1 MPLGTMETFWSAQ
14 AQSMS
19 DRMRLKII
27 LSILTATLLPAL
39 LAAQSK
45 GLYGIAFY
53 DVEALYDTIPSK
65 FYDDRA
71 YTPDGLHKW
80 NSARYARKVA
90 NISQVIDSLD
100 MPIVALYGV
109 ENEQVVKDIAASVKG
124 EYAYIH
130 RTQDSRDGLD
140 FALFYYGDIFFPEE
154 VTTHYNAICI
164 EGFLHDKELAIIIN
178 NSSSSLGVLLKKAE
192 LTSDSKAIILLGRES
207 KEDISRWGFNDVLA
221 SQEAA
226 GRGSVVRGNKWQM
239 RHRIATNIHTIKHC
253 GVYIKEWLLDSQGAP
268 KPTFERT
275 KYRGGYSSSLPIF
288 IYFDKMLEF

>member
-1 MPLGTMETFWSAQ
+1 MK
-14 AQSMS
+14 
-19 DRMRLKII
+19 LKVI
-27 LSILTATLLPAL
+27 LSALIATLLPAL

-45 GLYGIAFY
+45 TLYGIAFY

-65 FYDDRA
+65 FYDDSA
-71 YTPDGLHKW
+71 YTPDGIHKW
-80 NSARYARKVA
+80 NSSRYAQKVA

-100 MPIVALYGV
+100 MPLIALYGV
-109 ENEQVVKDIAASVKG
+109 ENEQVVKDVTASVKG

-130 RTQDSRDGLD
+130 RTHDSRDGLD
-140 FALFYYGDIFFPEE
+140 FALLYYGDIFFPEE

-164 EGFLHDKELAIIIN
+164 EGYLQDRELAIIIN
-178 NSSSSLGVLLKKAE
+178 NNSSSLGVLLDTTE
-192 LTSDSKAIILLGRES
+192 LTSDSKAIILLGRVS
-207 KEDISRWGFNDVLA
+207 KENIHRWGLLDA
-221 SQEAA
+221 SAPQEAA

-239 RHRIATNIHTIKHC
+239 RHRIATNIDSISHC
-253 GVYIKEWLLDSQGAP
+253 GVYIKEWLLDSRGVP